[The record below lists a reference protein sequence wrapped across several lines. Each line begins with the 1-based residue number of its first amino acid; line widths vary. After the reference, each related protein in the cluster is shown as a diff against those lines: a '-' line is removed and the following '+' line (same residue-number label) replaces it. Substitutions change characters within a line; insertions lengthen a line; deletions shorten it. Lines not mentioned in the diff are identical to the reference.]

1 MKLNNTV
8 TDPASVVSHYRDAR
22 GVSRAI

>member
-8 TDPASVVSHYRDAR
+8 TDPASVVSHYRAVL